1 MHHPILGLA
10 FVLDVAAAMV
20 VQFGLV
26 IDLRFVVLF
35 GDLGLQVG
43 VSVLQVE

>member
-1 MHHPILGLA
+1 MHYPVFEFA
-10 FVLDVAAAMV
+10 FVVHIAPAII